1 MSNITDAV
9 AAIAQAQ
16 SVLALL
22 GMKEHAALLDQ
33 PMRIL
38 NGDEPLSYG
47 NAGSWQVSHL
57 TDEAGEWAYLEAYD
71 ADRDAAYED
80 AGRGIVPIFNI
91 SLSQTEA
98 DDLADALKDRNHNR

>member
-1 MSNITDAV
+1 MSNITDAID
-9 AAIAQAQ
+9 AIAQAQ
-16 SVLALL
+16 SVLTLL
-22 GMKEHAALLDQ
+22 GMKEHAELLDK

-47 NAGSWQVSHL
+47 TAGNWQVSHL
-57 TDEAGEWAYLEAYD
+57 TDESGEWAYLEVYD
-71 ADRDAAYED
+71 DDRDDAYEEK
-80 AGRGIVPIFNI
+80 GRGIVPIVNV